1 MSKASKKIFIAGHNG
16 MVGSTILKFLSD
28 NTSNEIVLA
37 NRNELDLL
45 DQASVN
51 SFFKLHKFDE
61 IYLAAAKVGGIYANS
76 NFPAE
81 FIYEN
86 LMIQCNIISAAHTN
100 DINKILF
107 LGSSCIYPKLSKQ
120 PMTEDCLLSSKLE
133 PSNEPY
139 AIAKIAG
146 IKLCESFNRQYQ
158 RDYRSVMPTN
168 LYGPND
174 NFHPKNSHVIPGL
187 IRRFHDA
194 KISNNKNVE
203 VWGTGIPKREFLHVD
218 DMAKGSIFIMNLDK
232 DILEKNI
239 SPSQSHI
246 NIGSGEEISIDEL
259 IKTIKG
265 VVQYKGEIAFNSDMP
280 DGTLRKFLSVNLIK
294 KLGWSHSINLRDGLD
309 QTYNWFIENY
319 SKYRS

>member
-1 MSKASKKIFIAGHNG
+1 MSKASKKIFIAGH
-16 MVGSTILKFLSD
+16 
-28 NTSNEIVLA
+28 NEIVLA